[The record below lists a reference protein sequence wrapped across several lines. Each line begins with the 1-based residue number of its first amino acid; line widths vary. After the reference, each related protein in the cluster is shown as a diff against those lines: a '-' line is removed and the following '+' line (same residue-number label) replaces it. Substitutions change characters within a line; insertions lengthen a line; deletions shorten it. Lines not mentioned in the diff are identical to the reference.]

1 MNHRDTVLD
10 QFSRQAVP
18 FSNAPAISDAQAIE
32 RLLDVSGAGPGLRSL
47 DVACG
52 PGLLV
57 LAFARRVRLAEGVDV
72 TPAMLQRAREL
83 QRSRGVHN
91 VDWHLGD
98 AERLPFDDAT
108 FDIVTCRFAFHHFER
123 PEGVLREM
131 ARVTRPGG
139 CVLVCDAVASP
150 DPAKAAAFNEMERL
164 RDPST
169 VRFLTLE
176 ALTALF
182 PAAGLGAP
190 DCTGYSVPVEL
201 EGLMKVSFPAPD
213 AAHRVRA
220 MIAGSAEGDTLGLG
234 TRRQGDRVVFAY
246 PAAVLRACKPG

>member
-1 MNHRDTVLD
+1 MSHRDTVLD

-18 FSNAPAISDAQAIE
+18 FSNAPAMSDAQAIE
-32 RLLDVSGAGPGLRSL
+32 RFVELSRAGPGLHSL

-57 LAFARRVRLAEGVDV
+57 LAFARHVRLAAGVDV
-72 TPAMLQRAREL
+72 TPAMLDRAREL
-83 QRSRGVHN
+83 QRSRGVQN

-98 AERLPFDDAT
+98 AERLPFDDAS

-123 PEGVLREM
+123 PGAVLREM

-176 ALTALF
+176 ELAALF
-182 PAAGLGAP
+182 PDAGLGDP
-190 DCTGYSVPVEL
+190 ECTGYSVPAEL
-201 EGLMKVSFPAPD
+201 EGLMKVSFPAPGD
-213 AAHRVRA
+213 AARVRE
-220 MIAGSAEGDTLGLG
+220 MIAASAEGDTLGLG
-234 TRRQGDRVVFAY
+234 TRKQGDRVLFAY
-246 PAAVLRACKPG
+246 PAAVLWGNKPG